1 MTSIALADDI
11 SNNLD
16 GTVDADLEE
25 LNLTAGGSSGSV
37 ILRYIETNT
46 DSKNGCNLTGSGS
59 ELNVTVA
66 SSDPSVA
73 AVSASALTFDAC
85 GETKTISVTPG
96 SAGTA
101 TVSLTFD
108 SVTTNSANIDAAD
121 FNLLPASFTVIVT
134 SPNTAPTVPGVPTTS
149 TNPTNDPV
157 VLTWDTSTD
166 GQSDPITYE
175 LQGHRTGGAFAT
187 IASGLTT
194 NGYTHD
200 ALEGTWIYRVRAS
213 DGTLVSAYSA
223 ESAAIVVDLSAPTA
237 PVASFDRAAEY
248 NDGTN
253 DWFRNTVTVSYSGST
268 DPVLVDGSAGSGVAG
283 YSAPQTFTT
292 TGSNPYSGTA
302 TDAATNVSLAA
313 TGTVNVDATAP
324 TVALTCPTAPFIKG
338 SSASLSWTASDVG
351 SGLATA
357 ATGSL
362 ALDTSAIGSFS
373 AQVAAGA
380 ATDNVGLT
388 SAASNSCSYSVIF
401 DFHGFFRPVDNL
413 PALNVSKAGSAIPIK
428 FSLGG
433 DQGLDILAAGSP
445 TSRVSD
451 CDVAGAPDTIE
462 ETVTAGGS
470 SLSYDAVADQYV
482 YVWKTEKSWAGT
494 CRTLTVKL
502 ADGTVHQ
509 ALFKLTK

>member
-1 MTSIALADDI
+1 MTSVALADTI
-11 SNNLD
+11 SNNID
-16 GTVDADLEE
+16 GTVDANLEE
-25 LNLTAGGSSGSV
+25 LNLTAGGSAGPV
-37 ILRYIETNT
+37 VLRYIETNT

-59 ELNVTVA
+59 ELNVAVA
-66 SSDPSVA
+66 SSDPSIA
-73 AVSASALTFDAC
+73 AVSVSALTFAAC
-85 GETKTISVTPG
+85 GETKNISVTPV

-101 TVSLTFD
+101 TVSLTFA

-121 FNLLPASFTVIVT
+121 FDLLPASFTVIVA
-134 SPNTAPTVPGVPTTS
+134 SSNTAPTVPGAPTTS
-149 TNPTNDPV
+149 TNPTNGPV
-157 VLTWDTSTD
+157 ALTWSASTD
-166 GQSDPITYE
+166 ADSDPITYE
-175 LQGHRTGGAFAT
+175 LEGHRTGDPFAS
-187 IASGLTT
+187 IATGIAT
-194 NGYTHD
+194 NNYTHS
-200 ALEGTWIYRVRAS
+200 AAEGTWTYRVRAS
-213 DGTLVSAYSA
+213 DGTLVSAFSA
-223 ESAAIVVDLSAPTA
+223 DSTAIVVDLTAPTS

-248 NDGTN
+248 NDGTS
-253 DWFRNTVTVSYSGST
+253 DWFRNAVTVSYSGST
-268 DPVLVDGSAGSGVAG
+268 DPVLADGSAGSGVAD
-283 YSAPQTFTT
+283 YTDPQTFTT
-292 TGSNPYSGTA
+292 TGSHPYSGTA
-302 TDAATNVSLAA
+302 TDVATNESLAT

-324 TVALTCPTAPFIKG
+324 TVTLTCPTAPFILG

-380 ATDNVGLT
+380 ATDNVGLM

-433 DQGLDILAAGSP
+433 DQGLGILAAGSP
-445 TSRVSD
+445 TSKISD

-482 YVWKTEKSWAGT
+482 YVWKTEKPWAGT